1 MQVTN
6 IQHYYDISFRVR
18 KPPNMEDQMINA
30 ICLKCSKSSAMQQ
43 TVFADVYC
51 MSKCLERL
59 NKVTVTL
66 FATSILL
73 RKDNHF
79 QKLLLEIMVLLKLD
93 FHLKYIS
100 IKKILTQSAGLSF
113 VYKCWCLFSSF
124 WSNGPL
130 FSHSHEHQN
139 YTCKQHPALLGWLGV
154 HFAFCGTVTKT
165 WSGKH
170 YSRTNTIGYI

>member
-6 IQHYYDISFRVR
+6 IQHHYDISFRVR

-66 FATSILL
+66 FATSVLL

-100 IKKILTQSAGLSF
+100 IKK
-113 VYKCWCLFSSF
+113 Y
-124 WSNGPL
+124 
-130 FSHSHEHQN
+130 
-139 YTCKQHPALLGWLGV
+139 
-154 HFAFCGTVTKT
+154 
-165 WSGKH
+165 
-170 YSRTNTIGYI
+170 